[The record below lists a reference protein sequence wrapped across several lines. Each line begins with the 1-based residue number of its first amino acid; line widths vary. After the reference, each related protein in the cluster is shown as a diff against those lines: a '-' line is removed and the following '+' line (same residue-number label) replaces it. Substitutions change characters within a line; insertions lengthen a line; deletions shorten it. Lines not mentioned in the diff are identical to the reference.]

1 MEYKELKDVAQSIKD
16 ARENIFLI
24 YAFNGTGKTRLST
37 EYKEISRDGKGNQT
51 GVYYNAFSE
60 DLFVWNND
68 IEHSEIDVKLTVH
81 RSSLNQFHSSL
92 SEETVLEKLKPYR
105 PKYSFEFKYHDNVE
119 DGIKSISFHIPGD
132 DKNIKISRGE
142 ERIFI
147 WCFFLA
153 LFDTEGWADR
163 QSEYIFIDDPVSS
176 LDDHNIFI
184 TAFMLFE
191 LIKKYYETRKII
203 VTTHHIGFA
212 TILGNWLSDKN
223 NKFADKKGKDRNKY
237 SLKGLSCD
245 GGVYHFTSFER
256 STVWL
261 YHLRLLQVLDSA
273 IQHDENGD
281 DFGGLAV
288 YHLAILRQLLE
299 NIASFLGVGQFS
311 YVLEQIGYIDAE
323 RDKVALIVNTLTH
336 RDVYFPQ
343 SDIMSHDN
351 KELIKDVFRL
361 IQEKYNFDI
370 K

>member
-1 MEYKELKDVAQSIKD
+1 MEYQKLKDVAQSIKD
-16 ARENIFLI
+16 AKEGVFLI

-37 EYKEISRDGKGNQT
+37 EYKEMSRDGQGFQT

-60 DLFVWNND
+60 DLFMWDND
-68 IEHSEIDVKLTVH
+68 IEHSEIDVRLTIH
-81 RSSLNQFHSSL
+81 RSSLNQLHSSL
-92 SEETVLEKLKPYR
+92 SEETVLEKLKPYH
-105 PKYSFEFKYHDNVE
+105 PKYLFEFKYYDNVE
-119 DGIKSISFHIPGD
+119 DGIESVCFHIPGD

-163 QSEYIFIDDPVSS
+163 QNEYIFIDDPVSS

-191 LIKKYYETRKII
+191 LMKKYYETRKIV

-223 NKFADKKGKDRNKY
+223 NPFADKKGKGNNKY
-237 SLKGLSCD
+237 SLKGLSND
-245 GGVYHFTSFER
+245 GGVYHFTSFTR
-256 STVWL
+256 STIWL

-281 DFGGLAV
+281 DSGGLSV

-311 YVLEQIGYIDAE
+311 CVLDQIGYTDVE
-323 RDKVALIVNTLTH
+323 LDKVALIVNTLTH

-343 SDIMSHDN
+343 SDIMSEDN
-351 KELIKDVFRL
+351 KNLVKDIFNK
-361 IQEKYNFDI
+361 IQEKYKFQY
-370 K
+370 